1 MSERNTDPIRVAPGS
16 MTIEPLFPAPQ
27 APRPPQPSPEQLAQ
41 VEEAKRR
48 DQDLQRWH
56 AEQEA
61 KAPGRFSLVDEREVT
76 ARQED
81 WRKRNAAT
89 GVGGDIWRGLQ
100 IGADKI
106 PRAVREVVRALPAI
120 GPGIVA
126 GVDQIDRWATGRDSE
141 TLFEEKEQR
150 LRAGQTPAQQAASGK
165 QWVEET
171 VNPDGSVSY
180 SMGSA
185 WTDPRSYL
193 GAVVESLPG
202 TVITMVPAAALAR
215 GAYVG
220 AMARGLG
227 ERAAAAAAARTAMI
241 AGGVGEGVLAGGETS
256 AEVREAI
263 AKMPEETLRQS
274 QAYRTLLESGKTPEQ
289 ARAAIADDRAVKGM
303 LIAGVATGLF
313 GGMGDRALAKIVA
326 EGVQGGI
333 TRRTV
338 AGAARGLVAEGVF
351 EELPQSVAEQMAKNY
366 ALQGANP
373 NQRLMEGVPN
383 AAAGGLVVGGL
394 MGAGIG
400 GAAGA
405 ARPGGVLPAPA
416 SEAEAKGQAIATG
429 AVEGP
434 TGPISAALD
443 YGSRQGGATT
453 APDGAPPVGT
463 EVAIRM
469 ARGQTLPGRI
479 EGYSPTGEPMV
490 RAEITDP
497 DTGEITTQTLE
508 VPLSQLAPVRP
519 AVPPEPV
526 VASDP
531 EVMPQGIESQVD
543 PSAVAAAEVAPVS
556 APGDPRAR
564 TERPY
569 TDTIAPDEVT
579 AEAAEPAGRIVP
591 TETSELPDRKDTV
604 PLLERPFNAR
614 PGARVIVDD
623 PGTVGRFGATI
634 QAISDDGQSALVR
647 GDNGVELEMPS
658 DRLRV
663 SGLSARQVEARELA
677 ANPPVERETITGT
690 VPTAREVRGKQMVMP
705 DELHARLYDFGKMR
719 YDSKRTLGRGALDL
733 DTDRPAAEAV
743 QLAAQFDVSPQRL
756 AQIAEDYRYR
766 VERAAKETASRT
778 PVRMPPVKASTLQRM
793 KAEDRREA
801 AKRPADPPVVGGYT
815 TERGSTYEVHQD
827 GTTTRT
833 KASRQDP
840 GHEGDS
846 GRKRRT
852 ERTIY
857 LDTNAGGLSAAG
869 LQGLGSKGARVAI
882 RDNTATLLTWNDAA
896 GQWGTWPEASNAAF
910 TTEPA
915 VGLYPLELWDRADD
929 VPGYEAYKRMHAGN
943 RIVSMA
949 EGNQPE
955 TQAAP
960 DVAPDT
966 APVEDQATAVDSP
979 APAVDMPAAQVA
991 ATASPV
997 DAAANEAATSPTND
1011 TPEPTQAQ
1019 KEAGNYKLGHI
1030 RLAGLDISIENPAGS
1045 QRKGVDR
1052 DGKAWSVTMKS
1063 HYGYIKGTRGRDKDH
1078 IDVFVRPGVE
1088 NLADN
1093 APVFVVDQISP
1104 DTGRFDEHKI
1114 MLGWDTVGQAQTAYR
1129 ANYAKGWKGM
1139 GAVTQT
1145 DIAELK
1151 EWLGSG
1157 DTDKPFANGIRGGS
1171 APDAAMAAAVRDAQ
1185 ETAAGRLPVE
1195 DARAREREE
1204 RIRRAEPEGLQ
1215 LVSGEPRPAPTRASV
1230 TAASKAGTLGN
1241 AVDENS
1247 LRTLLRRDGGAIT
1260 PEGIEVLVW
1269 PDERVVI
1276 TRDRDS
1282 GELIARK
1289 QFRDPNTPLKTLIEE
1304 ASRLANMRSQ
1314 MPAPRRQSTTERAAE
1329 LTATIGTTGTPSAG
1343 RPPRDLIA
1351 TDNPIARIGFA
1362 LTLVNDGMIRS
1373 REMLDFLK
1381 AEGLAKGNARAW
1393 KGGQGLQLTDLGQK
1407 ARDAWKGY
1415 RTAPENQGQLLQD
1428 LAAKWSGETPPPASS
1443 AAPAPAAR
1451 WGNPEPVTLTPAR
1464 GGLAPQARDIVVSRG
1479 KATGIE
1485 HLIGINA
1492 DGSVVMLGTGTD
1504 RNSGWSPEADAM
1516 VLDPAGRVVIHHN
1529 HPSSRSLSITDVS
1542 MLASPGLES
1551 VYAHGHDGS
1560 SYRAELTGPARA
1572 HLSAMDPNRGKMLL
1586 RGVVTLLDRALYEHH
1601 HPKIRSKEDA
1611 EKASAGHAHAIN
1623 TILHRAG
1630 LIEYGAAGIS
1640 AAATEHLNSTPADL
1654 IEREAADA
1662 RRNFFAGSDVQAGRR
1677 DDRPADTVRHPGD
1690 MGIALEAAQDVRA
1703 DAGGARPDETG
1714 RTNDRAEAPRVETP
1728 ATPPAPAALPD
1739 FSGNKLFTADKVEAA
1754 RARLRA
1760 KMRQVNSGI
1769 DPETL
1774 VDGMTI
1780 AGAYIEAGVRSFS
1793 DYARRMVEDL
1803 GPNVRPYLLSFWEG
1817 SRHYPGLDTTGM
1829 TSAAES
1835 AAQHQEMMN
1844 APVDTEATTTE
1855 ETTSGEPGQLD
1866 AAGESPLARAPA
1878 GPVRRPAEERQAE
1891 RGAEGSGRADLQR
1904 DEPAGRGRNEA
1915 GRSVPDGEGTVP
1927 VPAAGAE
1934 ARDDRPG
1941 PGRADG
1947 VVPRGDDDAAAG
1959 SGRGRDRQGYEAGL
1973 APTPSAPQPAGGL
1986 VAADRPTDY
1995 TITDADELG
2004 SGGAKAKYRGNVA
2017 AIRLLRKLDA
2027 EARPA
2032 TRDEQSVL
2040 AKWVGWGGL
2049 RVAFPRE
2056 DGSTAKGWEKEAAEL
2071 KELLTAEEYR
2081 AAESSTRNAH
2091 YTAPEIVKAMWSAVD
2106 HLGFKGGQILE
2117 PSVGAGN
2124 FLGLAPAAV
2133 RKTARFTGAEL
2144 DRVTGMI
2151 AKNLY
2156 LDANIQ
2162 APVGYQDLRVPDG
2175 YFDLA
2180 IGNPPFGSERLHD
2193 RLNPEISRFSI
2204 HNYFFAKSVNGLR
2217 PGGVL
2222 AMVVTS
2228 RFLDGADRR
2237 ARSYIADRADL
2248 IGAIR
2253 LPNDAFLRNAN
2264 TSVTTDIVFLQ
2275 RREEGVFAADMS
2287 WVDVGTFTD
2296 KEGRTVPL
2304 NRYFIGRPDM
2314 MLGEFGAYGTMYGS
2328 NELET
2333 ALISR
2338 EGDNLPQL
2346 VRAAIQTLPPK
2357 IMPAPTPI
2365 VATET
2370 IRVPQNVRDAL
2381 EGSMFLDPD
2390 GQIWK
2395 RDPDRL
2401 GEPRAS
2407 LAEIPGDTGRARVAQ
2422 MIRVRDAFARLRA
2435 AQLDPKSTDEK
2446 IDSLRARLNTVYD
2459 AHVAKFGPINA
2470 DANKRVFRQ
2479 DPTWPQIS
2487 ALEDGFDKGISP
2499 TLAKKTGEASRE
2511 PSAKKTAIF
2520 SKRTQQPYAPPTS
2533 ASSAKDALAAVL
2545 SEYGRVDMRA
2555 MEQIYGRSEA
2565 DIVTELGALIF
2576 RTPAGTYET
2585 ADAYLSGNVKQKL
2598 AEAQRAA
2605 VQDPAF
2611 RANVA
2616 ALQDVQPADIEAVDI
2631 DVKSGAPWVPAEH
2644 AIGFINHIIDGT
2656 GSKAF
2661 YSPLIAKWV
2670 ITPGRAS
2677 QASMTRWS
2685 TDDASINRVLDAAMN
2700 HTRITISEKT
2710 PDGRTVIDMAA
2721 TDAANEKV
2729 EQVKTEWRR
2738 WIWEDDARRDQLARI
2753 YNDTFNTDVDPRLDG
2768 THLKLPG
2775 KVGDDIIALR
2785 PHQLN
2790 AVWRVLQ
2797 NGIALFDHTVGAGKT
2812 FAGIAS
2818 IMELRRTGRA
2828 KKPVVAVPNHLVGQW
2843 AADFVKLYPG
2853 ARILAPTESDF
2864 DLQNRQKLFARIATS
2879 EWDAIIIAHSSFKK
2893 IGVSA
2898 RYQEAYIREQI
2909 EQILASEQALKAAT
2923 GEKSRNVS
2931 QLSKQRDQLEERLE
2945 KLMDGGGKDVGL
2957 VWDDLGIDALMV
2969 DEAHEFKNLGF
2980 ATSMQRVAGLG
2991 NPGGSQKAA
3000 DLAIKI
3006 RHLLDTTGGRN
3017 LIFLTGTPI
3026 SNSMAE
3032 MFTVQRYLAGKRL
3045 NEMGLA
3051 HFDAWARVFGE
3062 VVSDWEL
3069 SPTGQYKLNSRF
3081 ARFTNVPELMQLY
3094 RSFADVIVND
3104 DIKAMLAAQGKRF
3117 PLPKVKGGRPTN
3129 IVVERSPDQAAY
3141 IGIGT
3146 ENDSGQM
3153 TFPHGSLIWR
3163 AENLP
3168 KGPPQKGADNMLKV
3182 MSDARKAA
3190 LDMRLIDNGY
3200 GDIANSKVHR
3210 AADEMVR
3217 IYRQWERDKGTQ
3229 LVFIDLSTPQAA
3241 KEKEGARI
3249 RELIAKA
3256 EKGDEDAQNALDN
3269 MSPDELSALDGKFSV
3284 YDDLRQKLIDRG
3296 IPGDE
3301 IAFIHSANTDLQKQE
3316 LFGKVRS
3323 GRVRFL
3329 FGSTPKMGAG
3339 TNVQDRMV
3347 GLHHLDAPWR
3357 PSDLEQRDGRGIR
3370 QGNKLY
3376 EADPDGFE
3384 IEILRYATKNTLD
3397 ARQWQTIEA
3406 KARFIEQLR
3415 KGSVKSRTVEDI
3427 GGEAS
3432 NAAEMKA
3439 AASGNPLILEEM
3451 TLRQQIRKLES
3462 AAVEHDRNQHRVKGT
3477 IGGVRREI
3485 NHIETT
3491 LPDMERDAA
3500 TAAETLAGDFTATIR
3515 GAAIEKPSDMGAAL
3529 IAAAKEMLESGAERS
3544 PVGSYGPFKLTLQWR
3559 HTRVMS
3565 LFMAGALSHEINV
3578 GDVTEADPNGL
3589 GLKVTN
3595 TARWMVK
3602 QPEQMTARLADL
3614 RKEIPKLESQIGPFA
3629 QAAEFTETKARH
3641 NDVLTA
3647 LRPKPKPP
3655 APKAEDAPKDSVRDG
3670 EPVATID
3677 GTELGIA
3684 FRGPDDMPALRR
3696 AALAYF
3702 NDNLRGTTALMSDGT
3717 QVMFNRRGGG
3727 KITSNSKG
3735 DMLLRMV
3742 PAIRAIIEQGRV
3754 VRREPGT
3761 KAGVIER
3768 VIVAAPVNFDGA
3780 VQNMAVSVH
3789 RHSDG
3794 QWQYDFTMDRDERAG
3809 GPAVDA
3815 GGLATRE
3822 GPVPGLEVLSPRR
3835 ASDPGSGTRL
3845 TPDDDVGGSAEG
3857 AADRDSVSA
3866 DTSNLNLFVYNE
3878 APAGAA
3884 DADIARVRAVIDR
3897 SALAPMVRKMMAAG
3911 RLDIVSQAYGGA
3923 ADGVQAFT
3931 APDGRIQL
3939 VAPMLA
3945 DADVLP
3951 VLLHEAFHAGA
3962 RRLIGDA
3969 AWNGLTSRLDRLHR
3983 QFERS
3988 PGGAR
3993 TFYEAARRRVGNAG
4007 ITGTL
4012 TAEEFGAYAI
4022 EHYEAA
4028 PRALRGWVD
4037 DMLGRVKAW
4046 ALVAFGRQIG
4056 TVTPAQLRALAV
4068 AALRDQAR
4076 GVDQNPIN
4084 SADQNPIKTST
4095 RREVRARGI
4104 PATAVSL
4111 ATLRNDQPLKA
4122 HPDYQAAK
4130 AGDAAAAVRAVQTL
4144 VRDSDLAAAQKA
4156 FGAGAVYVP
4165 VMAVEASGNNKL
4177 PHALAALYAT
4187 RTNGTVADGM
4197 FQNNRAFHTGA
4208 SAMERIANRAR
4219 FVGDVVPGSR
4229 YVLVDDVTVMGS
4241 TLADLADHIQRGGG
4255 QVSGVVTLVNAS
4267 RGEVLSASAPAVR
4280 DIEKRFGN
4288 AVEDL
4293 FGIAPASLTAP
4304 EAAYLRNF
4312 RDADALRARAAAAG
4326 VERSNRLRAKGV
4338 LGQAADAG
4346 PSRQVSDPTKP
4357 RDSIRDRAAD
4367 VVSSAGAM
4375 LDRRSIVEKVRG
4387 IGTDIQ
4393 PAMLATVPLNYFSE
4407 LKRPGMTSVEA
4418 YLRTKRDMD
4427 TYRANRHET
4436 MVTIAETWRKFAGA
4450 NRAGAETLSQ
4460 LMNEAT
4466 LASFDPS
4473 VAQPDPANGAQVAI
4487 AKLWNDLPPSA
4498 QKLYRDVRDAFVEQ
4512 QTELD
4517 AVILA
4522 NVDKAQLVAQR
4533 KVEQAY
4539 RSNLEK
4545 IRRNPDLTEAE
4556 KRERIEK
4563 LEGQR
4568 ENDLLRGQW
4577 AHKARM
4583 TRLRQQFE
4591 SKRLPAP
4598 YFPLT
4603 RFGRYLVT
4611 IRNGEGDVVSFSR
4624 FEREAE
4630 RRRWV
4635 RENWSKIQQDYS
4647 GAVKEEGVIDQ
4658 AADLGRAMDPRVI
4671 GEIDILLGDAGVEP
4685 NVMDAIWQR
4694 YLQTMPD
4701 LSIRKRF
4708 IHRKGTSGFQAD
4720 ALKGFASHMFHAAHQ
4735 MARLKYA
4742 GDLTEALNGAA
4753 DEARKSDDPTR
4764 ATTLV
4769 NEMRKRHGF
4778 ILNPT
4783 GSRAVQAVTSAMFA
4797 WYLAATPAAAIVN
4810 LTQTP
4815 MLGIPIIGAR
4825 FGGMAKAAAAMSKA
4839 ATETANSSG
4848 SIQNST
4854 SLSREEQAAV
4864 RSFYESG
4871 LIERTQ
4877 SHDLAGL
4884 GETGVEY
4891 SPLRHQIMSKIGWM
4905 FHRAEIW
4912 NREVTALTAYRMAR
4926 DNGLTHREAID
4937 TAHDLTWKV
4946 HFDYSNT
4953 NRARILQGD
4962 FAKILT
4968 VFQNFQLNMWYRL
4981 FRDMHQ
4987 SFKGETP
4994 QARKEARH
5002 QLGGIIGMMGLLGGV
5017 TGIAGYNVI
5026 MAVAGM
5032 FFGDE
5037 EDPFG
5042 FKHQVERS
5050 ILDLLGPTL
5059 GGVVLKGGI
5068 GQMTGIDLTSR
5079 IGMPDFFLR
5088 EPNGNK
5094 EGAAWWQQ
5102 MLFNAAGV
5110 VPSTAVNMIRGF
5122 TMVGEGKTMRGIETI
5137 APKAIRDLMKAYRY
5151 SNEGVQSLRGDEV
5164 VPVDRI
5170 SGWDVIAQASGFT
5183 PAHIAESFERNSRI
5197 RDAQT
5202 KVQRERRDLLNQFG
5216 LASKMNDT
5224 ETRDAVLERIRAWNT
5239 RAYTAGFAIT
5249 SDTLRQSLATRQRNA
5264 VRREDGVLIS
5274 NRTLNRTLRD
5284 GLGPRMNQ

>member
-27 APRPPQPSPEQLAQ
+27 APRPPKPSPEQLAQ
-41 VEEAKRR
+41 VEEAQRR

-81 WRKRNAAT
+81 WRKRNAST

-141 TLFEEKEQR
+141 TLLEEKEQR
-150 LRAGQTPAQQAASGK
+150 LRAGQTPAQQAAGGK

-180 SMGSA
+180 AMGSA

-274 QAYRTLLESGKTPEQ
+274 QAYRTLIESGQTPEQ

-333 TRRTV
+333 GRRTI

-383 AAAGGLVVGGL
+383 AAAGGLVVGGI
-394 MGAGIG
+394 MGSGIG

-405 ARPGGVLPAPA
+405 ARPGGVLPATA

-453 APDGAPPVGT
+453 APDGAPPAGT

-479 EGYSPTGEPMV
+479 EGYSPTGEPLV

-497 DTGEITTQTLE
+497 ETGEVTTQTLE

-519 AVPPEPV
+519 AVLPAPV

-531 EVMPQGIESQVD
+531 EAMPQGIESQVD
-543 PSAVAAAEVAPVS
+543 PSAVAGAEAAPVS
-556 APGDPRAR
+556 TPGDPRAR

-579 AEAAEPAGRIVP
+579 AEAAEPAGRIAP
-591 TETSELPDRKDTV
+591 TETSDLPDRKDTV

-634 QAISDDGQSALVR
+634 QAISADGQSALVR
-647 GDNGVELEMPS
+647 GDNGIELEMPS

-663 SGLSARQVEARELA
+663 SGLSAKQVEARELA

-705 DELHARLYDFGKMR
+705 DELHARLYDLGKMR
-719 YDSKRTLGRGALDL
+719 HDSKRTLGRGALDL

-743 QLAAQFDVSPQRL
+743 QLAERFGVSPQRL

-778 PVRMPPVKASTLQRM
+778 PVRMPAVSDKMLQRM
-793 KAEDRREA
+793 KAENRREA
-801 AKRPADPPVVGGYT
+801 AK
-815 TERGSTYEVHQD
+815 
-827 GTTTRT
+827 
-833 KASRQDP
+833 
-840 GHEGDS
+840 
-846 GRKRRT
+846 
-852 ERTIY
+852 
-857 LDTNAGGLSAAG
+857 AA
-869 LQGLGSKGARVAI
+869 
-882 RDNTATLLTWNDAA
+882 
-896 GQWGTWPEASNAAF
+896 PE
-910 TTEPA
+910 P
-915 VGLYPLELWDRADD
+915 
-929 VPGYEAYKRMHAGN
+929 
-943 RIVSMA
+943 

-955 TQAAP
+955 TQATP
-960 DVAPDT
+960 DVARD
-966 APVEDQATAVDSP
+966 APPVADQ
-979 APAVDMPAAQVA
+979 APAVDEVAPAVDRPVAQVA
-991 ATASPV
+991 VTASPV

-1011 TPEPTQAQ
+1011 TPEPTAAQAA
-1019 KEAGNYKLGHI
+1019 AGNYKVGRI

-1063 HYGYIKGTRGRDKDH
+1063 HYGYFRGTRGPDKDH
-1078 IDVFVRPGVE
+1078 IDVFVRPGIE
-1088 NLADN
+1088 ALDDAS
-1093 APVFVVDQISP
+1093 PVFVVDQVAP
-1104 DTGRFDEHKI
+1104 DTGKFDEPKV
-1114 MLGWDTVGQAQTAYR
+1114 MLGWSTAGQARQAYS
-1129 ANYAKGWKGM
+1129 ANYAANWRGL
-1139 GAVTQT
+1139 GAITAT
-1145 DIAELK
+1145 DVAGLKRWFDSGKTETEFAAWAARAE
-1151 EWLGSG
+1151 E
-1157 DTDKPFANGIRGGS
+1157 A
-1171 APDAAMAAAVRDAQ
+1171 APDASSQLQARDDGDAGARGVGSSQAAVSQSQ
-1185 ETAAGRLPVE
+1185 EPRLPEVRGTGDMRSPSVDE
-1195 DARAREREE
+1195 GLPGVLPGDRPAPDAGALGGPDRRESGVRAGQRPMGDADAAVTEPTAVREE
-1204 RIRRAEPEGLQ
+1204 RAGGDGSGGRAPRRGEALDGVREARKGPA
-1215 LVSGEPRPAPTRASV
+1215 SGASREPRPQ
-1230 TAASKAGTLGN
+1230 
-1241 AVDENS
+1241 
-1247 LRTLLRRDGGAIT
+1247 DGGDAAT
-1260 PEGIEVLVW
+1260 ASDARRADDVSP
-1269 PDERVVI
+1269 RVGAEI
-1276 TRDRDS
+1276 
-1282 GELIARK
+1282 GAEQEL
-1289 QFRDPNTPLKTLIEE
+1289 
-1304 ASRLANMRSQ
+1304 
-1314 MPAPRRQSTTERAAE
+1314 AA
-1329 LTATIGTTGTPSAG
+1329 A
-1343 RPPRDLIA
+1343 
-1351 TDNPIARIGFA
+1351 
-1362 LTLVNDGMIRS
+1362 
-1373 REMLDFLK
+1373 
-1381 AEGLAKGNARAW
+1381 
-1393 KGGQGLQLTDLGQK
+1393 
-1407 ARDAWKGY
+1407 
-1415 RTAPENQGQLLQD
+1415 APE
-1428 LAAKWSGETPPPASS
+1428 
-1443 AAPAPAAR
+1443 
-1451 WGNPEPVTLTPAR
+1451 
-1464 GGLAPQARDIVVSRG
+1464 SRVD
-1479 KATGIE
+1479 TG
-1485 HLIGINA
+1485 A
-1492 DGSVVMLGTGTD
+1492 GSD
-1504 RNSGWSPEADAM
+1504 N
-1516 VLDPAGRVVIHHN
+1516 
-1529 HPSSRSLSITDVS
+1529 
-1542 MLASPGLES
+1542 
-1551 VYAHGHDGS
+1551 
-1560 SYRAELTGPARA
+1560 
-1572 HLSAMDPNRGKMLL
+1572 
-1586 RGVVTLLDRALYEHH
+1586 
-1601 HPKIRSKEDA
+1601 
-1611 EKASAGHAHAIN
+1611 
-1623 TILHRAG
+1623 
-1630 LIEYGAAGIS
+1630 
-1640 AAATEHLNSTPADL
+1640 
-1654 IEREAADA
+1654 ADA
-1662 RRNFFAGSDVQAGRR
+1662 RKA
-1677 DDRPADTVRHPGD
+1677 T
-1690 MGIALEAAQDVRA
+1690 
-1703 DAGGARPDETG
+1703 
-1714 RTNDRAEAPRVETP
+1714 APNV
-1728 ATPPAPAALPD
+1728 D

-1835 AAQHQEMMN
+1835 AAQHQDMMN
-1844 APVDTEATTTE
+1844 APVDTEATTAE
-1855 ETTSGEPGQLD
+1855 ETTSGEPSELGRSGPEAL
-1866 AAGESPLARAPA
+1866 AGVPA
-1878 GPVRRPAEERQAE
+1878 EPVRGSEGGGEAGGAASG
-1891 RGAEGSGRADLQR
+1891 RGGEDVRGSGRPGARR
-1904 DEPAGRGRNEA
+1904 DETPRSVRDGEAGVSVPAGRAGPPEDGPAGAQAEPREAVQAAASPSGVEGEVRREVREA
-1915 GRSVPDGEGTVP
+1915 GDGD
-1927 VPAAGAE
+1927 AE
-1934 ARDDRPG
+1934 ARNTG
-1941 PGRADG
+1941 G
-1947 VVPRGDDDAAAG
+1947 GD
-1959 SGRGRDRQGYEAGL
+1959 SEAVK
-1973 APTPSAPQPAGGL
+1973 APQPSGGL
-1986 VAADRPTDY
+1986 VAQARPTSY

-2071 KELLTAEEYR
+2071 KEILTAEEYR

-2193 RLNPEISRFSI
+2193 RLNPDISRFSI

-2296 KEGRTVPL
+2296 RQGRTVPL

-2314 MLGEFGAYGTMYGS
+2314 MLGEFGAYGTMYARD
-2328 NELET
+2328 ELET

-2338 EGDNLPQL
+2338 DGDNLPQL
-2346 VRAAIQTLPPK
+2346 VRAAIQTLPPR
-2357 IMPAPTPI
+2357 IMPAPTPV

-2446 IDSLRARLNTVYD
+2446 LDTLRERLNKVYD

-2470 DANKRVFRQ
+2470 DANKRLFRD

-2487 ALEDGFDKGISP
+2487 ALEDNFDKGISKDV
-2499 TLAKKTGEASRE
+2499 AKKTGETARA

-2565 DIVTELGALIF
+2565 DIVTELGSLIF

-2585 ADAYLSGNVKQKL
+2585 ANAYLSGNVKQKL

-2616 ALQDVQPADIEAVDI
+2616 ALQDVQPADIDAVDI
-2631 DVKSGAPWVPAEH
+2631 DAKAGAPWVPEKHVAN
-2644 AIGFINHIIDGT
+2644 FIDHIIDGT
-2656 GSKAF
+2656 GSKAI
-2661 YSPLIAKWV
+2661 YSKLTASWIV
-2670 ITPGRAS
+2670 TPGKAS
-2677 QASMTRWS
+2677 QAATTQWS
-2685 TDDASINRVLDAAMN
+2685 TDRASINQIVAAALN
-2700 HTRITISEKT
+2700 HSRITVSEKNT
-2710 PDGRTVIDMAA
+2710 DGSTTIDAQA
-2721 TDAANEKV
+2721 TEAANEKV
-2729 EQVKTEWRR
+2729 EQVKAQWRR
-2738 WIWEDDARRDQLARI
+2738 WIWEDDARRDELARI
-2753 YNDTFNTDVDPRLDG
+2753 YNDTFNTDVDPKFDG
-2768 THLKLPG
+2768 SHLKLPG
-2775 KVGDDIIALR
+2775 KVGDNIIQLR
-2785 PHQLN
+2785 PHQKN
-2790 AVWRVLQ
+2790 AVWRALT
-2797 NGIALFDHTVGAGKT
+2797 NGLALFDHTVGSGKT
-2812 FAGIAS
+2812 ITAIAS
-2818 IMELRRTGRA
+2818 IMEMRRTGQA
-2828 KKPVVAVPNHLVGQW
+2828 KKPMVVVPNHLVGQW
-2843 AADFVKLYPG
+2843 ATDFIKLYPG
-2853 ARILAPTESDF
+2853 AKVLAPTEKDF
-2864 DLQNRQKLFARIATS
+2864 DRQNRQKLFARIGTS
-2879 EWDAIIIAHSSFKK
+2879 DWDAIIVAHSSFKK
-2893 IGVSA
+2893 IGVSKA
-2898 RYQEAYIREQI
+2898 YEEAYIADQVAQI
-2909 EQILASEQALKAAT
+2909 MTSMQEMKAAS
-2923 GEKSRNVS
+2923 GERSRNVS
-2931 QLSKQRDQLEERLE
+2931 QLSKMRDRHETRLKALAE
-2945 KLMDGGGKDVGL
+2945 GDGKDVGL
-2957 VWDDLGIDALMV
+2957 VWDDLGIDLLTV
-2969 DEAHEFKNLGF
+2969 DEAHEFKNLEF
-2980 ATSMQRVAGLG
+2980 TTSMQRVAGLG

-3032 MFTVQRYLAGKRL
+3032 MFTMQRYLAGRRL
-3045 NEMGLA
+3045 DQMGLS

-3117 PLPKVKGGRPTN
+3117 PLPKVKGGKPTN
-3129 IVVERSPDQAAY
+3129 IVVERSDDQAAF
-3141 IGIGT
+3141 IGSGT
-3146 ENDSGQM
+3146 EDANGNLLFEQ
-3153 TFPHGSLIWR
+3153 GSLIWR

-3168 KGPPQKGADNMLKV
+3168 KKVEKGSDNMLKI

-3190 LDMRLIDNGY
+3190 LDMRLIDSAY
-3200 GDIANSKVHR
+3200 GDAANSKVHR

-3217 IYRQWERDKGTQ
+3217 IYRQSDRDKGTQ

-3241 KEKEGARI
+3241 KAKEGDRI
-3249 RELIAKA
+3249 RDLMAKA
-3256 EKGDEDAQNALDN
+3256 DRGDEAAQEALDKLT
-3269 MSPDELSALDGKFSV
+3269 PDELSALDGKFSV

-3296 IPGDE
+3296 IPPAE

-3323 GRVRFL
+3323 GRVRLL

-3347 GLHHLDAPWR
+3347 ALHHMDAPWR

-3415 KGSVKSRTVEDI
+3415 KGNVKSRTVEDI
-3427 GGEAS
+3427 AGEAS

-3500 TAAETLAGDFTATIR
+3500 TAAETLAGEFTATIR
-3515 GAAIEKPSDMGAAL
+3515 GAAIGKPSEMGAAI
-3529 IAAAKEMLESGAERS
+3529 IAAAKEMLESGAQQS
-3544 PVGSYGPFKLTLQWR
+3544 PVGSYGPFKLTLKWM
-3559 HTRVMS
+3559 HTR
-3565 LFMAGALSHEINV
+3565 FMNLIMTGAMPHDISV

-3602 QPEQMTARLADL
+3602 QPEQMQARLGQL
-3614 RKEIPKLESQIGPFA
+3614 RSEIPKLEQQIGPFA
-3629 QAAEFTETKARH
+3629 QAAEFSETKARH
-3641 NDVLTA
+3641 NEVLTA

-3655 APKAEDAPKDSVRDG
+3655 APKAEDAPKNSVRDG

-3677 GTELGIA
+3677 GTELGVE

-3696 AALAYF
+3696 AALAWF

-3717 QVMFNRRGGG
+3717 EVRFNRRGGG

-3809 GPAVDA
+3809 GPAIDA

-3845 TPDDDVGGSAEG
+3845 TPDDDAGGSAEG

-3884 DADIARVRAVIDR
+3884 SADIARVQAVLDR
-3897 SALAPMVRKMMAAG
+3897 SPLAPMVRKLMAAG
-3911 RLDIVSQAYGGA
+3911 RLEIVSQAYDGA

-3969 AWNGLTSRLDRLHR
+3969 AWEGLTSRLDRLHR

-3993 TFYEAARRRVGNAG
+3993 TFYDAARRRVGNAG
-4007 ITGTL
+4007 VTGTL

-4046 ALVAFGRQIG
+4046 ALAAFGRQIG

-4076 GVDQNPIN
+4076 GVDQNPFN

-4095 RREVRARGI
+4095 SREVRARGI

-4122 HPDYQAAK
+4122 HPDYEAAK
-4130 AGDAAAAVRAVQTL
+4130 AGDAGAAVRAVQAL

-4219 FVGDVVPGSR
+4219 FIGDVVPGSR

-4267 RGEVLSASAPAVR
+4267 RGEVLSASASAVR

-4357 RDSIRDRAAD
+4357 RDSVRDRAAD

-4375 LDRRSIVEKVRG
+4375 LDRRSLVETVRG

-4393 PAMLATVPLNYFSE
+4393 PALLATVPLNYFSE

-4473 VAQPDPANGAQVAI
+4473 AAQPDPANGAQVAI

-4603 RFGRYLVT
+4603 RFGRYFVT

-4671 GEIDILLGDAGVEP
+4671 GEIDILLGDAGVDA

-4864 RSFYESG
+4864 RAFYESG

-4877 SHDLAGL
+4877 SHDLAGI

-5094 EGAAWWQQ
+5094 EGAEWFKEL
-5102 MLFNAAGV
+5102 LFNAAGV
-5110 VPSTAVNMIRGF
+5110 VPSTAYNMYRGF
-5122 TMVGEGKTMRGIETI
+5122 TMIGDGKSVRGIEVI

-5151 SNEGVQSLRGDEV
+5151 ANEGVQSHRGDEV

-5183 PAHIAESFERNSRI
+5183 PAHIAESFDRNSRL
-5197 RDAQT
+5197 RNAQT

-5216 LASKMNDT
+5216 LASKMNDAD
-5224 ETRDAVLERIRAWNT
+5224 TRDAVLERIRAWNS
-5239 RAYTAGFAIT
+5239 RAYTVGFAIT
-5249 SDTLRQSLATRQRNA
+5249 SDTLRQSLATRQRA
-5264 VRREDGVLIS
+5264 AARREDGVLIS
-5274 NRTLNRTLRD
+5274 NPTLNRTLRD
-5284 GLGPRMNQ
+5284 GLGPRIN